1 MKEGVST
8 SRRQISVDIALQV
21 LLHIRQY
28 LLVWFGFCSTLLK
41 QENQQQQLEE
51 KEGGD
56 ELALSSEF
64 CRYGLVL
71 VCCS

>member
-56 ELALSSEF
+56 ELALSSESTSF
-64 CRYGLVL
+64 AGMVWC
-71 VCCS
+71 